1 MIHLELSPAMPTLK
15 HPHGMPIAV
24 SSSGTAEDNETGAQG
39 TKERETA
46 KEIIHPSS
54 PTSSNIATL
63 DISDFTNE
71 TTMSSVD
78 NTDTTGNND
87 AHLTIPLPASDG
99 NVSDKDASILTIAPI
114 QLELQ
119 LEGSSDTVPKNLGV
133 STREKRSPTNPVD
146 PIDGTP
152 LMIGETSID
161 GGASLSKK
169 PVLNVDTTTSSLV
182 GASSAPV
189 EATSAPASKSNT
201 NSDTVPT
208 LIASAPAA
216 FRRHTTPSFKELSP
230 EAPDRISSHRLQHR
244 SSIIS
249 STLDVDVSSHIHKPV
264 ITKRNTYANGYHS
277 IAASHAVNRGS
288 NSSLLSK
295 RNSVTNLEIKK
306 MIDTIMEHRKQAKN
320 KRLSLEE
327 DNAAAAAAAAAVTS
341 ATGASAVIAD
351 VVTSPGNPAISAK
364 TRRKG
369 YSFDDKYPMVGN
381 KVSEG
386 HENFVM
392 AYNMLTGIRVAVSRC
407 SGVMTKL
414 TPEDFKTTKKL
425 SFNIDGSELTPSS
438 KYDFKFKD
446 YSPAVFRELRSL
458 FGIDPADYLVSIT
471 GKYVLSELSSP
482 GKSGSFLYYSNDFR
496 FIIKTIH
503 HSEHKQLRRV
513 LKDYYEHVKE
523 NPNTLVSQVYGLH
536 RVKMPFRNGRL
547 RKVHFLVMNNL
558 FPPHRSIHV
567 KYDLK
572 GSTWGRLTKIDS
584 PETDLSTITLKDL
597 NWLERDATIKF
608 GPRKRKLFFDQLES
622 DVKFLQKINSMDYS
636 LLLGI
641 HDVKKGN
648 TQALANHLSVFDPRS
663 NDKDELIRTN
673 PRDIQ
678 DNDLPSN
685 VFPGRSKYVFY
696 GHDGGI
702 RATSEDNVPVQE
714 IYYLGIIDFLTKY
727 NWKKRLETIW
737 RSLSHPRATIS
748 SVPANEYGNRFLKFI
763 RKGTTQPKTKQE

>member
-1 MIHLELSPAMPTLK
+1 MIHLELSPVMPALK
-15 HPHGMPIAV
+15 HPHNVPITV
-24 SSSGTAEDNETGAQG
+24 GSNGTTENTNMKKKDT
-39 TKERETA
+39 REQNLS

-54 PTSSNIATL
+54 PTSSNVATL
-63 DISDFTNE
+63 DISEFTNE

-78 NTDTTGNND
+78 NTDTVGNHEG
-87 AHLTIPLPASDG
+87 HLNVLLAGSDG

-114 QLELQ
+114 LLLLHFEDALDS
-119 LEGSSDTVPKNLGV
+119 LLKNLTMT
-133 STREKRSPTNPVD
+133 TREKRSQTVD
-146 PIDGTP
+146 PIDSVY
-152 LMIGETSID
+152 LMPMANLTTAAAAGDEGKPKEEAAQIPKPTL
-161 GGASLSKK
+161 SL
-169 PVLNVDTTTSSLV
+169 DTSS
-182 GASSAPV
+182 ASVQLS
-189 EATSAPASKSNT
+189 ASKSNAIPEFST
-201 NSDTVPT
+201 PV

-216 FRRHTTPSFKELSP
+216 YRRHTTPTFKELTP
-230 EAPDRISSHRLQHR
+230 ELHDRLSSTKGQQQPSL
-244 SSIIS
+244 IL
-249 STLDVDVSSHIHKPV
+249 STLDVDISNEIHKPV
-264 ITKRNTYANGYHS
+264 VTKRNTYANGFHNIS
-277 IAASHAVNRGS
+277 AHNTVTRGS

-320 KRLSLEE
+320 KRMSFEE
-327 DNAAAAAAAAAVTS
+327 DSSTAAAASPTAALSS
-341 ATGASAVIAD
+341 ASREPSGPVVSPVGAPVIS
-351 VVTSPGNPAISAK
+351 TRS
-364 TRRKG
+364 RRKG
-369 YSFDDKYPMVGN
+369 YSFDEKYPTLGN

-414 TPEDFKTTKKL
+414 THEDFKTTKKL

-572 GSTWGRLTKIDS
+572 GSTWGRLTKIEGPDA
-584 PETDLSTITLKDL
+584 DLSSVTLKDL
-597 NWLERDATIKF
+597 NWLERDARIKF
-608 GPRKRKLFFDQLES
+608 GPRKRNLFFKQLDS

-648 TQALANHLSVFDPRS
+648 IQAMANHLSVFDPRS

-678 DNDLPSN
+678 DDDLPSN

-702 RATSEDNVPVQE
+702 RATGEDNNPIQE

-727 NWKKRLETIW
+727 NWIKRIETVW
-737 RSLSHPRATIS
+737 RSISHPRATIS
-748 SVPANEYGNRFLKFI
+748 SVPATEYGDRFLKFI
-763 RKGTTQPKTKQE
+763 KVGTTQPKTKQE